1 MDDQSLLPTNKSNE
15 ETGQNLNQQ
24 PITPT
29 PVLHNNQNNDDQIPF
44 NTCDIETAN
53 PQLADNSNQAPGF
66 ILPSNIDFS
75 KYTNINQLN
84 HRRINQID
92 SNTFNISKTCD
103 DETCNACICFV
114 CIIAFI
120 IVLILGIINDN
131 ILLTIFGAIMILI
144 GICAIV
150 ELCCNLKSVTFIL
163 GPNDITVEEMGCDKK
178 VTKFYAGQL
187 SKVEITC
194 QLAKND
200 CVKYSYKILFK
211 MRNNAKDKNI
221 LEITGNNEVYTPEEI
236 GYFNYVMNHH
246 IQTKM

>member
-29 PVLHNNQNNDDQIPF
+29 PVLHNNQSNDDQIPF
-44 NTCDIETAN
+44 NTCDIEPDK
-53 PQLADNSNQAPGF
+53 PQLLDNNNQAPGF
-66 ILPSNIDFS
+66 ILPSHIDFS

-84 HRRINQID
+84 HKRINQID
-92 SNTFNISKTCD
+92 NNTFNISKTCD
-103 DETCNACICFV
+103 DETCNV
-114 CIIAFI
+114 IIFFFFMVASI
-120 IVLILGIINDN
+120 VVLILGITQDM
-131 ILLTIFGAIMILI
+131 ILMTIFGAIMILT
-144 GICAIV
+144 GICAMI
-150 ELCCNLKSVTFIL
+150 ELCSNIKSVTFIL
-163 GPNDITVEEMGCDKK
+163 GENDITVEENGCNKK
-178 VTKFYAGQL
+178 VTRYEAGQL
-187 SKVEITC
+187 SMVELTC

-211 MRNNAKDKNI
+211 MNNNAMDKNI